1 MVLNHLFEGSVLGIL
16 YLEDLIH
23 LEVNT
28 ISFQGRSF
36 LEFGLLIIVI
46 IITAMRLVFTRIWGV
61 EHPRPSSAPSELLV
75 HWPPFGE
82 IFHMHLM
89 CFHN

>member
-1 MVLNHLFEGSVLGIL
+1 MVSNHLFEGSVLGIL

-36 LEFGLLIIVI
+36 LEFGLLIII
-46 IITAMRLVFTRIWGV
+46 IIIIGHEAGFYQNMG
-61 EHPRPSSAPSELLV
+61 
-75 HWPPFGE
+75 G
-82 IFHMHLM
+82 
-89 CFHN
+89 